1 MITRLRRPSFAAKLL
16 TAFVLIIALTTLA
29 GYFFISLSVNRAFSE
44 FTTGRYSQQDRM
56 TFNLFR
62 ALYEQIGKMDALL
75 EFLVQRKVDLP
86 AVIVNSDGDVAFT
99 PDMSQIQVG
108 RHLDDEL
115 LELGQPFETPDG
127 GQWTFLPTRFLI
139 GLELEEGYLQRSRR
153 SLWLAGLTA
162 GVAAIL
168 LSFFLIRQLTGP
180 LRKLDHASRLVA
192 AGKFDERVDIHSADE
207 IGRLAN
213 SFNEMAASLEA
224 SEQVKKRL
232 IADISHE
239 LRTPITAVRTTL
251 EGLRDGLME
260 PTQETLAALHDKI
273 LLTTRLV
280 QDLHQLALA
289 DAGRL
294 SIQPVWC
301 SIESILDTILETIG
315 VQLEDED
322 IRLVREIAADLPMIE
337 ADAQRIEQV
346 LLNLLANAI
355 RYTPT
360 DGSILIRAKQMD
372 QDIQV
377 VVCDSGPGLSESDLR
392 HAFDRFY
399 RADEARASDTGAG
412 LGLSIAKALI
422 EAHGGRIW
430 AENAPDGGACFAFTL
445 PVSAS
450 QLQRST
456 PPV

>member
-1 MITRLRRPSFAAKLL
+1 MIKRLRRLSFAAKLL

-29 GYFFISLSVNRAFSE
+29 GYFFISLSVGRAFSD
-44 FTTGRYSQQDRM
+44 FNTGRYSQQDRM

-62 ALYEQIGKMDALL
+62 ILYQQVGSMDAVL
-75 EFLVQRKVDLP
+75 ESLVQQQADLP
-86 AVIVNSDGDVAFT
+86 AVIVNPDGDVAFS
-99 PDMSQIQVG
+99 PDLRQIQVG
-108 RHLDDEL
+108 RHLNEEIL
-115 LELGQPFETPDG
+115 RLGTAFTADG
-127 GQWTFLPTRFLI
+127 QQWTFLPTRFLV
-139 GLELEEGYLQRSRR
+139 GFELEEGYLQRSRR

-162 GVAAIL
+162 GIAAIL
-168 LSFFLIRQLTGP
+168 LSFFLVRQLTGP
-180 LRKLDHASRLVA
+180 LRKLDRASRSIA
-192 AGKFDERVDIHSADE
+192 EGKFDERVSILSSDE
-207 IGRLAN
+207 LGRLAS

-239 LRTPITAVRTTL
+239 LRTPITAVRATL

-260 PTQETLAALHDKI
+260 PTQATLTALHDKI

-294 SIQPVWC
+294 SIQPVPC
-301 SIESILDTILETIG
+301 SIESILDTIFETIG

-322 IRLVREIAADLPMIE
+322 IRLVREIETDLPVIE

-346 LLNLLANAI
+346 LLNLLTNAI
-355 RYTPT
+355 RHTPAEGT
-360 DGSILIRAKQMD
+360 ILVRAEQRGHE
-372 QDIQV
+372 IQV
-377 VVCDSGPGLSESDLR
+377 QVCNSGPGLSESDLQ
-392 HAFDRFY
+392 HVFDRFY
-399 RADEARASDTGAG
+399 RADGAWSGDTGAG

-430 AENAPDGGACFAFTL
+430 AENAPDGDACFAFTL
-445 PVSAS
+445 PV
-450 QLQRST
+450 
-456 PPV
+456 